1 MPRQGYPH
9 VRKAVKT
16 EDPLLPQFLLRTSL
30 KRVDCKRRCGL
41 KMLQFAK
48 PGVLATLQEAIIT
61 WDRLVKS
68 QFKMCCDNYYKWIE
82 NVLHRIQA
90 IKQLIWK
97 ILVLC
102 FYLDIMILKKRYSN
116 IIRLS
121 HFQTTV
127 YPTVVCS
134 RPQCTKVAFLALKKI
149 CFFNFFQLF
158 QKKNCNSHFM

>member
-9 VRKAVKT
+9 GRKAVKT

-90 IKQLIWK
+90 MKQLIWK
-97 ILVLC
+97 IVVFRSAKKSFSRFATKIDKKLPGNGIAES
-102 FYLDIMILKKRYSN
+102 FY
-116 IIRLS
+116 
-121 HFQTTV
+121 
-127 YPTVVCS
+127 
-134 RPQCTKVAFLALKKI
+134 
-149 CFFNFFQLF
+149 
-158 QKKNCNSHFM
+158 